1 MGAVV
6 ALDGLLSQR
15 RIWRGQ
21 PVSAALAAIQ
31 PTGLMELD
39 TVLPAGGWP
48 DAALTEL
55 LLAADGVGELELLW
69 PTLARLSAGDGLIV
83 LVAPPYRPFAPAWQA
98 AGVRLRGLQVIE
110 ANARD
115 ALWASEQ
122 CLRSGA
128 CAAVLCWP
136 QQADDRALRRLQ
148 VAAETGQ
155 ALGFAFRPLKVAAD
169 PSPAALR
176 IALDASPR
184 QLRVLKC
191 RGALAPP
198 RPIPFPVGASLP
210 TRSGF
215 KAPVLKP
222 TPQSRPAG

>member
-1 MGAVV
+1 MGAVI

-21 PVSAALAAIQ
+21 PTSIVHATPQ
-31 PTGLMELD
+31 PTGLAALD
-39 TVLPAGGWP
+39 AALPAGGWP
-48 DAALTEL
+48 ESALTEL
-55 LLAADGVGELELLW
+55 LLPADGIGELELLW
-69 PTLARLSAGDGLIV
+69 PTLARLSANDGMVV
-83 LVAPPYRPFAPAWQA
+83 LVAPPYRPHAPAWQA
-98 AGVRLRGLQVIE
+98 AGVRLPGLQVIE
-110 ANARD
+110 AGSARD

-128 CAAVLCWP
+128 CTAVLCWP

-155 ALGFAFRPLKVAAD
+155 ALGFAFRPLKAAVN

-176 IALDASPR
+176 IAIEPPVATAPR

-198 RPIPFPVGASLP
+198 RPIPFPHAS
-210 TRSGF
+210 R
-215 KAPVLKP
+215 
-222 TPQSRPAG
+222 AGP